1 MGELQIYWKANIISK
16 MKLYKQSVLAKV
28 QTGIIMISIML
39 IQMLIRHSFMVMWSM
54 LPTTVALKLL
64 ACFQVSQLQSI
75 QQEIFLLINST
86 TMPN

>member
-16 MKLYKQSVLAKV
+16 MKLYKQSVLARV

-39 IQMLIRHSFMVMWSM
+39 IQMLISHSFMVMWSM
-54 LPTTVALKLL
+54 LPATVALKLL

-75 QQEIFLLINST
+75 QQEIFLLTNST
-86 TMPN
+86 TMLN